1 MEPVTIAPGRW
12 LATSADMAEIL
23 KEFESS
29 VVEPPKLGAF
39 PTFRQLYK
47 DKGMSVLVE
56 PSKGEVLRDLF
67 QFVSGVAWHFF
78 LGSKTLT
85 AKVGTLFL
93 LYLLFHSQRPQCHAV
108 PVTVE
113 LLEQLKQLRDEC
125 MTCQVFLELPKILRL
140 MVQGD
145 MFSVGVRAT
154 CRNLFFDKHG
164 HLVERKATT
173 GPVPDT
179 RAWHAMKAKSPQVQL
194 SLPSGMSNLQEQ
206 IKDYQE
212 DMSRRVDCITGAQ
225 ATFVETLAKAP
236 EPVPNKSRRLW
247 RRRVPESD
255 DEPELVKLSGARLEQ
270 VNGCWR
276 KVLQKTQENRP
287 EEVLGFEA
295 ARATGASRRLMR
307 AVDEMPPVQ
316 DA

>member
-23 KEFESS
+23 KDFESS

-78 LGSKTLT
+78 LRSDTLT
-85 AKVGTLFL
+85 AKVGSLFL

-113 LLEQLKQLRDEC
+113 LLEQLKQLREEC
-125 MTCQVFLELPKILRL
+125 MTRQVFLELPKILRL

-154 CRNLFFDKHG
+154 YRNLFFDKHG

-194 SLPSGMSNLQEQ
+194 SLPSSMSNLQEQ
-206 IKDYQE
+206 IKDYQQ
-212 DMSRRVDCITGAQ
+212 DMSRRVDCLSEAQ
-225 ATFVETLAKAP
+225 GNYVETLAKTP
-236 EPVPNKSRRLW
+236 EPVAKSRRLW
-247 RRRVPESD
+247 RRRLPESD
-255 DEPELVKLSGARLEQ
+255 DEPELVKPSGPRLEQ
-270 VNGCWR
+270 VDGCWR
-276 KVLQKTQENRP
+276 KVLRKSEANQP

-295 ARATGASRRLMR
+295 AKATGARRLMR
-307 AVDEMPPVQ
+307 ITGETALVQ